1 MTTELIPI
9 FTGEIA
15 GQLVP
20 VFNAR
25 DLAIQFPVGAP

>member
-1 MTTELIPI
+1 MTTELISI

-15 GQLVP
+15 GQLVL

-25 DLAIQFPVGAP
+25 NLAIQFPGGAP